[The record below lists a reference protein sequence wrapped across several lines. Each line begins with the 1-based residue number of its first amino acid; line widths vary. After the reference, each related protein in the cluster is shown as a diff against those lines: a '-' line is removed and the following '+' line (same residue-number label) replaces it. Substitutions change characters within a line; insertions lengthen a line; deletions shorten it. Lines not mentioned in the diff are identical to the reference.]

1 MIDMCSSFITK
12 SKKYVDRI
20 YSSVPA
26 ECGLGP
32 VECILGHVIT
42 KINHTEDLE
51 GGWKLV
57 TKQGKSLTKPNA
69 VFANILSKLGVAN
82 KAESKPKKKRKKNK
96 KKKKTTVTK
105 ELGTTVTKEIGTLK
119 KSTNFIELLQSNTKN
134 HTS

>member
-57 TKQGKSLTKPNA
+57 ANQGKAWKKLSIATA
-69 VFANILSKLGVAN
+69 VNLSKLGVTSN
-82 KAESKPKKKRKKNK
+82 AELKPKKKRRNK
-96 KKKKTTVTK
+96 KKKK
-105 ELGTTVTKEIGTLK
+105 
-119 KSTNFIELLQSNTKN
+119 KN
-134 HTS
+134 DGKIRKRNCGKQGSWNS